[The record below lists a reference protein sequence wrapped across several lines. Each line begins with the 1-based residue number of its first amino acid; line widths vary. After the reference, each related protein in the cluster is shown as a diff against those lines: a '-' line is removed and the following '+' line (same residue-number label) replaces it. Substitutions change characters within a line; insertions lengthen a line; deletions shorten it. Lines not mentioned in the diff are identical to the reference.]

1 MAQRIATSGLSAEV
15 RYQLQVC
22 PNNLGLRRGMTPQTP
37 KAFLMPCLTQQGRQ
51 RHPPDAW

>member
-22 PNNLGLRRGMTPQTP
+22 PTNLGLRHGLTPQTP
-37 KAFLMPCLTQQGRQ
+37 RAFLMPYLTQQGWQ
-51 RHPPDAW
+51 RHPPDTW